1 MIPIAADS
9 FAGFSTMLTGYRQF
23 YLMAEVVRSGI
34 VDAVEAGSDTA
45 AALAACLNLQPDET
59 GRFVDLLCAIGLLE
73 QSDDRLRLSPFSQRF
88 LSGAS
93 AENQR
98 NTLLFEPILIDN
110 WRRLGTILQQGQG
123 ALTQPQPQEAYH
135 KRLELFQASMAEAAS
150 VRSAELWQALA
161 PLLPPQG
168 TIMDIGA
175 GEGVYL
181 RAFLQRYPDWQGIAC
196 DLPDVC
202 ARIMRQ
208 DLTGKLAV
216 LPCNI
221 LDQQE
226 FGACTAAHCGTAGL
240 VLLSNLLHCYG
251 PQENRAVLEQAAG
264 MLAPDGLLVVHD
276 FFRDANLYGAL
287 YDLHML
293 VNTWNG
299 RCYSSADTSALLQEV
314 GLGHT
319 RVIELPS
326 HSWAVLASRS
336 QAALHRDALRNSH

>member
-1 MIPIAADS
+1 MTPLPGSAPCSRAT
-9 FAGFSTMLTGYRQF
+9 AQF
-23 YLMAEVVRSGI
+23 YLLAEAVRSGI
-34 VDAVEAGSDTA
+34 VDAVEAGSDTP
-45 AALAACLNLQPDET
+45 AALADCLNLQPDET
-59 GRFVDLLCAIGLLE
+59 GRFVDLLCTLGLL
-73 QSDDRLRLSPFSQRF
+73 QQRDDRLGLSPFSQRF
-88 LSGAS
+88 LSRAS
-93 AENQR
+93 TENQR
-98 NTLLFEPILIDN
+98 NTLLFEPLLIEN
-110 WRRLGTILQQGQG
+110 WRQVGTILQQGQG
-123 ALTQPQPQEAYH
+123 ALTQPQPQDAYH

-150 VRSAELWQALA
+150 VRSAQLWHALA

-168 TIMDIGA
+168 IIMDIGA
-175 GEGVYL
+175 GEGAYL

-202 ARIMRQ
+202 VRIMCQ
-208 DLTGKLAV
+208 DLPGKLTV

-226 FGACTAAHCGTAGL
+226 FSACTAAHHGTAGL

-251 PQENRAVLEQAAG
+251 PQENGALLEQAAG
-264 MLAPDGLLVVHD
+264 MLTPDGLLVVHD

-299 RCYSSADTSALLQEV
+299 RCYSSIDTSALLQEV
-314 GLGHT
+314 GLTHT
-319 RVIELPS
+319 RLIKLPS

-336 QAALHRDALRNSH
+336 QVALHRDEL